1 MHQYLSFLLLY
12 FAATLTAQDAPR
24 LSWTIDRPDLQQWQA
39 DQVDFLYLVAN
50 NSIEKYDQKGQLL
63 ATYRENNL
71 GAIAKIDVNNPFQI
85 LVFFEEYGKVVLLD
99 RTLSEQQRFSVGEL
113 EGGDFLQAIGLS
125 SDNQIWLYDTE
136 LFLLRKI
143 NRNGK
148 TIRQSLD
155 LSLLLPNQDFRPTSI
170 CEHQN
175 TVFLHDPNSGIAIFD
190 PLANFIRFLPLPN
203 QKTIHFFGLYILYM
217 DAGKLKSY
225 NLSRREQQIEQF
237 PDFDSS
243 QYDDIILTNFGFWT
257 KKDTKI
263 SFFSL
268 KSTKN

>member
-155 LSLLLPNQDFRPTSI
+155 LSLL
-170 CEHQN
+170 
-175 TVFLHDPNSGIAIFD
+175 
-190 PLANFIRFLPLPN
+190 
-203 QKTIHFFGLYILYM
+203 
-217 DAGKLKSY
+217 
-225 NLSRREQQIEQF
+225 QI
-237 PDFDSS
+237 
-243 QYDDIILTNFGFWT
+243 GRAHV
-257 KKDTKI
+257 
-263 SFFSL
+263 
-268 KSTKN
+268 